1 MTVGI
6 NGYGFIG
13 YHLWLY
19 LNYKCDDVD
28 VIRLSRNLE
37 DDLDNLGKCDVIIH
51 MAEKNRGDINEIY
64 KNNKQSAKHLTEM
77 LDKIGDPLGARI
89 IYTSSTHE
97 NDDSLYGQWR
107 RENNEMFRKWRGGGS
122 LSFVSLK
129 LPNIF
134 GPFCKPNYNSFIATF
149 CDKILKNEELQ
160 VNDNK
165 VNLLYIDN
173 LCKQIYKIASFKK
186 IYDTKI
192 RHDKTVSVQYI
203 HDTLLRFKQEY
214 LNENRI
220 PKLKNEFEVDLFN
233 TFRSYISND
242 NRLFNVDS
250 HNDDRGRLS
259 ELVIS
264 KTQGQVFFST
274 TKPGIVRGN
283 HFHTRRIERFC
294 VLEGEALV
302 KIRKIGTD
310 EVIEYKI
317 KGTDNKVIDMPVYY
331 THNLENIDNTELI
344 CCFWMNDILKEQKID
359 DTYYEEV

>member
-1 MTVGI
+1 MVIGI
-6 NGYGFIG
+6 NGSYGFIG

-28 VIRLSRNLE
+28 VIRLSKNLE

-173 LCKQIYKIASFKK
+173 LCNYHYHQILFF
-186 IYDTKI
+186 
-192 RHDKTVSVQYI
+192 
-203 HDTLLRFKQEY
+203 LL
-214 LNENRI
+214 LH
-220 PKLKNEFEVDLFN
+220 
-233 TFRSYISND
+233 S
-242 NRLFNVDS
+242 
-250 HNDDRGRLS
+250 
-259 ELVIS
+259 
-264 KTQGQVFFST
+264 
-274 TKPGIVRGN
+274 
-283 HFHTRRIERFC
+283 IETNQ
-294 VLEGEALV
+294 L
-302 KIRKIGTD
+302 
-310 EVIEYKI
+310 
-317 KGTDNKVIDMPVYY
+317 
-331 THNLENIDNTELI
+331 
-344 CCFWMNDILKEQKID
+344 
-359 DTYYEEV
+359 

>member
-1 MTVGI
+1 MVIGI
-6 NGYGFIG
+6 NGSYGFIG

-37 DDLDNLGKCDVIIH
+37 DDLDNLSKCDVIIH
-51 MAEKNRGDINEIY
+51 MAEKNRGDINELY
-64 KNNKQSAKHLTEM
+64 KNNKQSAKHLIEM

-97 NDDSLYGQWR
+97 NDNSLYGQWR

-165 VNLLYIDN
+165 VNLLYVEN
-173 LCKQIYKIASFKK
+173 LCSQIYKVIKGKK
-186 IYDTKI
+186 GTISY
-192 RHDKTVSVQYI
+192 DKTVSIKYVYN
-203 HDTLLRFKQEY
+203 TLLKFKQEY
-214 LNENRI
+214 LNENKI
-220 PKLKNEFEVDLFN
+220 PKYSDEFDLNLFN
-233 TFRSYISND
+233 TFRSYLTGKS
-242 NRLFNVDS
+242 RLLNVDNF
-250 HNDDRGRLS
+250 NDDRGRLS
-259 ELVIS
+259 ELIIS
-264 KTQGQVFFST
+264 KNQGQIFFST

-283 HFHTRRIERFC
+283 HFHTKRIERFC
-294 VLEGEALV
+294 ILEGEALV
-302 KIRKIGTD
+302 EMRKIGTN
-310 EVIEYKI
+310 ETIKYKI
-317 KGTDNKVIDMPVYY
+317 KGTDYKVIDTPIYY
-331 THNLENIDNTELI
+331 THNLKNIGDTNLV

-359 DTYYEEV
+359 DTIFEKV